1 MLEHQEISSNDL
13 VLVSC
18 TQAFTLAVALKS
30 VLPKSSLNLPQLL
43 VAFTLFPVLI
53 NLFCVWNHICL
64 LFT

>member
-18 TQAFTLAVALKS
+18 TQAFALAVALKP

-43 VAFTLFPVLI
+43 GMS
-53 NLFCVWNHICL
+53 
-64 LFT
+64 